1 MMYAKYTMT
10 FYDTLE
16 WIGGWDNVNA
26 RNQIFN
32 NLYTANQDICTVL
45 MEAFRY
51 REIGFEIVPRFVHE
65 FGENFTRLLP
75 EYEIRKKMWDELA
88 SETEMLYNEGGK
100 YERSV
105 TETENNTGKETT
117 TGEDTRNIT
126 SSQDTTNQGTNTSQT
141 EQTDSTTNTGEENAV
156 HSDTP
161 GNNLNWAKNY
171 ASSADKT
178 NTETEQSTTSS
189 GSASNTVNSTQNMS
203 GNSSDTLNKSENKD
217 RSNNMNRV
225 LEENRT
231 EAYLRG
237 KSKAEIY
244 QMFTATTPEIWFTKQ
259 FDNVFMQ
266 VY

>member
-1 MMYAKYTMT
+1 MYAKYTMT
-10 FYDTLE
+10 LYDTME
-16 WIGGWDNVNA
+16 WLGGWDDPNA
-26 RNQIFN
+26 RSQIFN
-32 NLYTANQDICTVL
+32 NLYTSNQDICIIL

-51 REIGFEIVPRFVHE
+51 REIGFEIVERFVHE

-88 SETEMLYNEGGK
+88 SETEILYNEGGK

-105 TETENNTGKETT
+105 TETENNTGTETI

-126 SSQDTTNQGTNTSQT
+126 SSQDTTNHGTNTNQT
-141 EQTDSTTNTGEENAV
+141 EQTDSATSTTEENVV

-161 GNNLNWAKNY
+161 GNNLDWTKNY

-178 NTETEQSTTSS
+178 NTENEQSATSS
-189 GSASNTVNSTQNMS
+189 GTNTNTVNSTQNTS
-203 GNSSDTLNKSENKD
+203 GTSSDTLNKSENKD

-225 LEENRT
+225 LEENRNET
-231 EAYLRG
+231 YLRG

>member
-1 MMYAKYTMT
+1 MYAKYTMT
-10 FYDTLE
+10 FYDVLN
-16 WIGGWDNVNA
+16 WMGGWDNADV

-32 NLYTANQDICTVL
+32 NLYTPNQNICIIL

-51 REIGFEIVPRFVHE
+51 REIGFEIVERFVHE
-65 FGENFTRLLP
+65 FGEQFTRLLP

-88 SETEMLYNEGGK
+88 SDTEMLYNEGGK

-105 TETENNTGKETT
+105 TETENNTGTETT

-126 SSQDTTNQGTNTSQT
+126 SSQDTTNQGTNINQT
-141 EQTDSTTNTGEENAV
+141 EQTDTTTITNEENAI

-161 GNNLNWAKNY
+161 GNNLNWAQNY

-178 NTETEQSTTSS
+178 NTENEQSASSS
-189 GSASNTVNSTQNMS
+189 GTNTNTINSTQNMS
-203 GNSSDTLNKSENKD
+203 GTSSDTLNKSENRD

>member
-16 WIGGWDNVNA
+16 WIGGWDNVDA

-32 NLYTANQDICTVL
+32 NLYTANQNICIVL

-51 REIGFEIVPRFVHE
+51 REIGFEIVERFVHE

-88 SETEMLYNEGGK
+88 SETEILYNEGGK

-105 TETENNTGKETT
+105 TETENNTGTETI

-126 SSQDTTNQGTNTSQT
+126 SSQDTTNHGTNVNQV
-141 EQTDSTTNTGEENAV
+141 EQNDSSTTTNEENAV

-161 GNNLNWAKNY
+161 GNNLDWSKNY
-171 ASSADKT
+171 ASSADKANTEKEQTSTASGSST
-178 NTETEQSTTSS
+178 NT
-189 GSASNTVNSTQNMS
+189 VDSTQNMS

-225 LEENRT
+225 LEENRNET
-231 EAYLRG
+231 YLRG